1 MLWYIGAGVVFL
13 VATTIIAL
21 AWLAPS
27 GNSSKNKKSR
37 ISQPHSKNSNDDDII
52 ANPAYFHLE
61 NNIYH
66 HHLEQDRQEW

>member
-1 MLWYIGAGVVFL
+1 MLWYIGVGVIFL

-27 GNSSKNKKSR
+27 GNSSKKQKNR
-37 ISQPHSKNSNDDDII
+37 ILQPHSKNSNDDTI

-61 NNIYH
+61 NNIHH
-66 HHLEQDRQEW
+66 HHLQQD